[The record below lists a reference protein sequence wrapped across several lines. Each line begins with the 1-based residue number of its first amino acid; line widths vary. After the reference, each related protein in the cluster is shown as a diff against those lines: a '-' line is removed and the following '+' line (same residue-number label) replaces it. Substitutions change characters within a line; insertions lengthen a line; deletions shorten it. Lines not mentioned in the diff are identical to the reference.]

1 MTGSPRVSVVIPIY
15 NAEAYVGEA
24 LDSVLRQTFGDFELL
39 AIDDGSTDR
48 SADVVLARNDA
59 RIRLVRNAENL
70 GLAGVRNLALSA
82 VRGEYIAWLDADDVS
97 LPPRLERQVALL
109 DDDASLAMCGT
120 WVRTLGTTQPR
131 EWHYPTAPDVI
142 RARFLFDDPFA
153 TSSVMIRRSIL
164 GDALRF
170 EMAYPPAEDY
180 DLWERVSAGHR
191 TANVPEV
198 LTLYRVHA
206 MQTSRAKAESQRR
219 AIWAIQARQLARLGI
234 AASDDEREL
243 HLDIGAAWAFD
254 QPLVK
259 VAKAAAWLERLER
272 ANQSTRQYDLH
283 AFRSVLFERWLGV
296 CHASAHHGWAVWR
309 RFWESPLSRFGT
321 LGARRRAGFL
331 ARSILRLRPH
341 GTT

>member
-24 LDSVLRQTFGDFELL
+24 LDSVLAQTFGDFELL
-39 AIDDGSTDR
+39 AIDDGSSDR
-48 SADVVLARNDA
+48 SVDVVMARKDP
-59 RIRLVRNAENL
+59 RIRLLRNASNL
-70 GLAGVRNLALSA
+70 GLAGVRNLALGA
-82 VRGEYIAWLDADDVS
+82 VQGEFIAWLDADDVS

-120 WVRTLGTTQPR
+120 WVRTLGTAQPR

-153 TSSVMIRRSIL
+153 TSSVMIRRSVL
-164 GDALRF
+164 GDTLRF
-170 EMAYPPAEDY
+170 ETAYPPAEDY
-180 DLWERVSAGHR
+180 DLWERVSAIHR

-198 LTLYRVHA
+198 LTLYRVHE
-206 MQTSRAKAESQRR
+206 MQTSRVKAESQRR
-219 AIWAIQARQLARLGI
+219 AIWAIQERQLARLGI
-234 AASDDEREL
+234 VASDDEREL
-243 HLDIGAAWAFD
+243 HLDIGAGWAFD
-254 QPLVK
+254 QPPVK
-259 VAKAAAWLERLER
+259 VTNAAAWLERLER
-272 ANQSTRQYDLH
+272 ANQTARQYELR
-283 AFRSVLFERWLGV
+283 AFRGVLFERWLGV
-296 CHASAHHGWAVWR
+296 CYASAYHGWSVWR
-309 RFWESPLSRFGT
+309 SFWESPLSRFGA